1 MAPIKTFAGKFA
13 KAAFTIAS
21 PRTAHTNHPT
31 ETLNPGDVS
40 TFCLEKMCTLFNIEP
55 MNNLYLSTQVGE
67 RGVCLKNPVKQ
78 GDTILS
84 IPISSCLRDDEPPT
98 WYEQRAAEELM
109 AESGEGIEDNNER
122 YNPSAWA
129 TRLAASVLDMELHNK
144 KEDSSKGDDN
154 PSNNDLKLGRE
165 IWQAMLPEKDIL
177 RASLPVHWSED
188 VLSTSK
194 CTALE
199 LAVDSAYF
207 SRANAVLDLSE
218 EFKQALDDPDG
229 WSMMTDM
236 DALDVVL
243 DMDTLQ
249 RKCHDALDIVS
260 TVMCYSPC
268 WLTYCF
274 PNVMYLIVYRIQT
287 HIGANKGMSRR
298 A

>member
-21 PRTAHTNHPT
+21 PRTAHTNHPS

-84 IPISSCLRDDEPPT
+84 IPISSCFCDDEPPS

-129 TRLAASVLDMELHNK
+129 TRLAASVLDMELHNQ
-144 KEDSSKGDDN
+144 EDSSKGDDN
-154 PSNNDLKLGRE
+154 PSNNDLKRGRE

-207 SRANAVLDLSE
+207 ARANAVLDLSE

-229 WSMMTDM
+229 WSMMTDR

-260 TVMCYSPC
+260 TVYELLS
-268 WLTYCF
+268 LLAYILLS
-274 PNVMYLIVYRIQT
+274 PNVMYLTVYRIQT